1 VSTEQK
7 GILNRLSIVVV
18 LMTLFLFVI
27 FVKIARIQYLEGAKY
42 RNLSAERTIRKDTIF
57 YNRGNVVSA
66 RGSLLA
72 TSMSKYDLRM
82 DVVTVKDAVFEKN
95 IHALSES
102 MSEMFDGSVVY
113 YKNYFRRARRY
124 KKRYLFIA
132 KNLGYMDYL
141 KVKKFPIFNL
151 GLYKGGLITEQ
162 RTVREH
168 PIGKIAERTI
178 GYDDYRGEVGIEGAY
193 TDYLEGSVGWRMKQK
208 IAKNQWKPI
217 NDNNEV
223 EPRDGSDVITTIDI
237 NVQDIAHHALLEQ
250 LERFEADHGCVI
262 VMETKTGSVKAI
274 ANLGR
279 TSKGKYYEK
288 RNYAVWESSEP
299 GSTFKVASLLIALED
314 KVIDTSTVIDTEKG
328 RIYIHGKKVED
339 SHRGGY
345 GKISAGRVIEVSSN
359 IGIVKIIQEHYKKD
373 PQKFVDAVNK
383 IGLGSKIGLEIKGE
397 GAPYIPSP
405 KDKKRWNGISLEW
418 MAWGYG
424 ISLTPLQTLT
434 FYNAIANDGVMVKP
448 SFVSALRNEGKV
460 DKVFETE
467 VINPKIASMETI
479 RKLRRVLEKVV
490 EQGTATNIYTPNF
503 SMAGKTGTAK
513 KYIPRY
519 TDKDGIIHKGFY
531 SSKEYTAS
539 FAGFF
544 PADAPKYSCI
554 VVIHNPDKKKGY
566 YGATVAAPVFKK
578 IAQKMYA
585 SAPVKK
591 QVEDSTPE
599 IIELAEDADVYYALL
614 NKELKTIPNVRGM
627 AGMDAVSV
635 LENLGLKV
643 VFEGVGRVKHQSIRK
658 GTRIIKGTTIILKL
672 S

>member
-1 VSTEQK
+1 MSTEQK

-18 LMTLFLFVI
+18 LMTLFLLVI
-27 FVKIARIQYLEGAKY
+27 FIKIARIQYLEGAKY
-42 RNLSAERTIRKDTIF
+42 RGLSEERTIRKDTIF

-72 TSMSKYDLRM
+72 TSMSKYDVRM
-82 DVVTVKDAVFEKN
+82 DVVTVSDAVFEKN
-95 IHALSES
+95 IHELSKA
-102 MSEMFDGSVVY
+102 MSEMFGKPVSQY
-113 YKNYFRRARRY
+113 QSYFRKARRSRN
-124 KKRYLFIA
+124 RYLLIA

-141 KVKKFPIFNL
+141 KVKSFPIFRL
-151 GLYKGGLITEQ
+151 GVYKGGFITEQ

-178 GYDDYRGEVGIEGAY
+178 GYDDYRGEVGVEGAY
-193 TDYLEGSVGWRMKQK
+193 TNYLEGSLGWRMKQK
-208 IAKNQWKPI
+208 IAKSQWKPI
-217 NDNNEV
+217 NDTNEV

-250 LERFEADHGCVI
+250 LEKFDADHGCVI
-262 VMETKTGSVKAI
+262 VMETKTGNVKAI

-279 TSKGKYYEK
+279 TSSGKFYEK
-288 RNYAVWESSEP
+288 RNYAVWESHEP

-314 KVIDTSTVIDTEKG
+314 KVIDTGTVVDTEKG
-328 RIYIHGKKVED
+328 RIYIHRKKVED

-345 GKISAGRVIEVSSN
+345 GEISAARVIEVSSN
-359 IGIVKIIQEHYKKD
+359 VGIVKLIQEHYKKE
-373 PQKFVDAVNK
+373 PQKFVDAVEEM
-383 IGLGSKIGLEIKGE
+383 GLGSKLGLEIKGE
-397 GAPYIPSP
+397 GVPYIPNP

-418 MAWGYG
+418 MSWGYG

-448 SFVSALRNEGKV
+448 KFVSALRTEGNV
-460 DKVFETE
+460 DKIFETE
-467 VINPKIASMETI
+467 VINPNIASMETI
-479 RKLRRVLEKVV
+479 KKLRAVLENVV
-490 EQGTATNIYTPNF
+490 KRGTATNIYTPNF

-513 KYIPRY
+513 KYIPV
-519 TDKDGIIHKGFY
+519 TKDSTGEYKGGYY

-544 PADAPKYSCI
+544 PADAPKYSCM
-554 VVIHNPDKKKGY
+554 VVVHNPDKKKGY

-591 QVEDSTPE
+591 QVENRMPQ
-599 IIELAEDADVYYALL
+599 IVELEEDVEDYYTLL
-614 NKELKTIPNVRGM
+614 NEQLKTIPDVRGM
-627 AGMDAVSV
+627 AGMDAISV

-643 VFEGVGRVKHQSIRK
+643 VFEGVGKVRSQSIRK
-658 GTRIIKGTTIILKL
+658 GQKIKKGTTIILKL